1 MGIGFKRGG
10 MVSYA
15 MINVSAQTGGTAS
28 GGGRFV
34 KGRPVT
40 VVAVPGSS
48 YIFSGWYNGNILVST
63 AATYTFV
70 LTDDIRLEARFIAQ
84 YTVSVSA
91 GAGGTASGNKTAN
104 VGSSVTVTASPNTYY
119 TFDGWYE
126 GNTKVSSLASY
137 TFTLTRNVT
146 LQARF
151 RIIQYTVSVSAA
163 DGGTASGGN
172 TVNAGSS
179 ITVTAAP
186 AAYHN
191 FDGWYI
197 GGTKVSGSNPYTFTP
212 ASDVTLTARFEFYSV
227 AVSGGT
233 MIRNADGS
241 VTVSASVPADYT
253 WNGWYNGSALVS
265 TNNPYTF
272 MPTGD
277 ISLTA
282 KMTAPEWAGLTFYQ
296 IHPTPSTGVH
306 PWHHS
311 ESLMDV
317 NITIFIKIENEIVKS
332 HTFTGR
338 GNNGTYFSFAFSFG
352 TVRVE
357 FQWRD
362 NTCSLHYL
370 SGTPKTVYGAVKIG

>member
-1 MGIGFKRGG
+1 MEERIMFMGIGFMKHSRVPYV
-10 MVSYA
+10 MVS
-15 MINVSAQTGGTAS
+15 VSAQTGGSAL
-28 GGGRFV
+28 GGGKYIKR
-34 KGRPVT
+34 RPVT
-40 VVAVPGSS
+40 VTASVNSG
-48 YIFSGWYNGNILVST
+48 YTFGGWYSGGVRVSGDLV
-63 AATYTFV
+63 YTFTAV
-70 LTDDIRLEARFIAQ
+70 GDIALEARFIAMV
-84 YTVSVSA
+84 T
-91 GAGGTASGNKTAN
+91 
-104 VGSSVTVTASPNTYY
+104 VTVTAQSGGTVSGGKTVEKGQQVTITAATNSGYK
-119 TFDGWYE
+119 FDGWYD
-126 GNTKVSSLASY
+126 GNE
-137 TFTLTRNVT
+137 
-146 LQARF
+146 
-151 RIIQYTVSVSAA
+151 
-163 DGGTASGGN
+163 
-172 TVNAGSS
+172 
-179 ITVTAAP
+179 
-186 AAYHN
+186 
-191 FDGWYI
+191 
-197 GGTKVSGSNPYTFTP
+197 KVSGSNPYTFTP